1 MASKNIETT
10 SRERHLVV
18 GMTEKSK
25 SHIANR
31 ETSKIPI
38 SNQMSIKDNPNL
50 VKEVEKITKAK
61 NQMQDLTKIS
71 IMDLKDILATSVQ
84 MMAKTL
90 LLEIKNLT
98 KIIQSMKK
106 SHLIQNHN
114 VLSLVLR
121 SLLKK
126 RKANN

>member
-1 MASKNIETT
+1 MA
-10 SRERHLVV
+10 
-18 GMTEKSK
+18 
-25 SHIANR
+25 
-31 ETSKIPI
+31 
-38 SNQMSIKDNPNL
+38 IKDNPNL

-61 NQMQDLTKIS
+61 NQMQDLTKIL
-71 IMDLKDILATSVQ
+71 IMDLKAILVTSVQ

-106 SHLIQNHN
+106 SHLIRNHN
-114 VLSLVLR
+114 VLLLVLR

-126 RKANN
+126 RKANNWL